1 MHDHASQQNHHFGMY
16 AQSCIIM
23 HDNDL
28 KWEQCLEN
36 EAQSC
41 FVFHGCA
48 HLKECG
54 LDGDS
59 FIRNVVLD
67 VS

>member
-48 HLKECG
+48 HLKECK
-54 LDGDS
+54 LAM
-59 FIRNVVLD
+59 
-67 VS
+67 